1 MIRAALYARYSS
13 DLQSAASIEDQFR
26 ICRDHAERA
35 GWTIVDTYRDAAISG
50 DSMILRPG
58 IQALLAD
65 ARSGAFD
72 VVVAEALDRMSRDQA
87 DVSALFKH
95 LQFARVMIV
104 TLAEGEVNEL
114 HVGLKGTMNALFL
127 KDLAAKTHRGLRGR
141 VEKGRSGGGLC
152 YGYDVV
158 TTFDAA
164 GEPVRGERTINE
176 AEANVVRRVFRDFA
190 SGVSPRTIARR
201 LNAEGVAGPSGKL
214 WTDSTIRGQ
223 VKRGTGLINNEL
235 YIGRL
240 VWNRLRYVKNPETGK
255 RVSRINPREE
265 WIVTEV
271 LELRIVDDE
280 LWQAVKQR
288 QEELTAQ
295 YATVIEATRTARANR
310 LNGTHRPRHLLS
322 GLLECGA
329 CGGPYAMRGQDR
341 YGCSNHVMNGSCS
354 NSRGIRRT
362 ELEERVLVGLRD
374 HLMAPE
380 AADAAVRAWAEE
392 TNRLNRERCTSSE
405 AERRELADVE
415 KNIEGIVDAIQDGA
429 YSAVLK
435 ERLHKLEA
443 RKAEL
448 TKRLATVPAEIP
460 DIHPNVAGVY
470 RRKVARLAKAESIR
484 WRRRTIGHDFAGAGS
499 GSVLEAPALVAGLDD
514 LAVVGETIEQRRG
527 HLWVA
532 EDGGPLAEGEVGCDD
547 DRGAFVEPAHEVA
560 EHLPRFIDSYN
571 ERRLHSALAYLGP
584 NRFEENHSRTP
595 VKSAA

>member
-26 ICRDHAERA
+26 ICRDHAEKA
-35 GWTIVDTYRDAAISG
+35 GWTVVDTYRDAAISG

-87 DVSALFKH
+87 DVSALYKH

-104 TLAEGEVNEL
+104 TLAEGEINEL

-176 AEANVVRRVFRDFA
+176 VETDVVRRVFRDFA

-201 LNAEGVAGPSGKL
+201 LNAESIPCPSGKL

-255 RVSRINPREE
+255 RVSRINPKEE

-271 LELRIVDDE
+271 PELRIVDDE
-280 LWQAVKQR
+280 LWQAVKDR
-288 QEELTAQ
+288 QVELTQ
-295 YATVIEATRTARANR
+295 KYATVIEATQTARANR

-329 CGGPYAMRGQDR
+329 CGGPYSMRGQDR
-341 YGCSNHVMNGSCS
+341 YGCSNHVMNDSCS
-354 NSRGIRRT
+354 NSQGIRRT
-362 ELEERVLVGLRD
+362 ELEERVLVGLKD

-392 TNRLNRERCTSSE
+392 TNRLNRERNASSE
-405 AERRELADVE
+405 AERKELADIE
-415 KNIEGIVDAIQDGA
+415 KKIDGIVDAIQDGA
-429 YSAVLK
+429 YSPALK
-435 ERLHKLEA
+435 EQLE
-443 RKAEL
+443 
-448 TKRLATVPAEIP
+448 
-460 DIHPNVAGVY
+460 
-470 RRKVARLAKAESIR
+470 
-484 WRRRTIGHDFAGAGS
+484 
-499 GSVLEAPALVAGLDD
+499 
-514 LAVVGETIEQRRG
+514 
-527 HLWVA
+527 
-532 EDGGPLAEGEVGCDD
+532 
-547 DRGAFVEPAHEVA
+547 
-560 EHLPRFIDSYN
+560 LPRFRGRSWIWAS
-571 ERRLHSALAYLGP
+571 GG
-584 NRFEENHSRTP
+584 
-595 VKSAA
+595 